1 MLPERASERVHA
13 GSSHSWPRFPSPSP
27 SPEGGRKN
35 KPIKYQIVVVNRS
48 LSRMKK
54 LAWLQR
60 EGKSEGRH
68 LFAAFSRNLREKR
81 IACCLCH
88 KRRGVGGKLGDC

>member
-1 MLPERASERVHA
+1 MLPERASERSACRQCAPLALVA
-13 GSSHSWPRFPSPSP
+13 PFPPFLSVSL

-54 LAWLQR
+54 LACLAAKR
-60 EGKSEGRH
+60 ERRVRDVIFSPLFRVIFGKSG
-68 LFAAFSRNLREKR
+68 LLAVSASS
-81 IACCLCH
+81 
-88 KRRGVGGKLGDC
+88 V